1 MFEWHFTIRGPTG
14 SDFEGGMYHGRILLP
29 PQYPM
34 KPPNIVFLTKNG
46 RFEVG
51 TKICLSISAYH
62 EETWQPAWGIRTML
76 EAIISFLPSEGA
88 GAIGALDWS
97 KDERKKLAIESRSF
111 CCPLCG
117 EISKLLSE
125 PTEEEKEG
133 LDLT

>member
-1 MFEWHFTIRGPTG
+1 MSSQR
-14 SDFEGGMYHGRILLP
+14 
-29 PQYPM
+29 
-34 KPPNIVFLTKNG
+34 NG

-97 KDERKKLAIESRSF
+97 KEERAKLAVEV
-111 CCPLCG
+111 G
-117 EISKLLSE
+117 
-125 PTEEEKEG
+125 
-133 LDLT
+133 